1 MKKGK
6 EPNESEEIDIE
17 EGLIRSYWFNDE
29 IVEKTYAKIKEILL
43 NVAKNRGIDV
53 SENETFELDELLNEI
68 INVPEELTDF
78 DVLYY
83 KDISKLN
90 IYIETKT
97 ADMTLDEIEKLLI
110 EFKGFNGI
118 GGMSDSFR
126 SFMEGYIPKI
136 IHKIGKLNEE
146 IQDKPEINYDDSV
159 FFQTDEFDDKDDI
172 LESEEII
179 EDDSIEDI
187 DWESGWD
194 FGDSEEKFDFAQND
208 EDDRNTTDSELV
220 DFIKYVNIY
229 HKLYELKM
237 NGKEVNRRLEEI
249 FDEKKLQEFYD
260 DKKFM
265 KELQKIME
273 HDKNS
278 HTYYFHGTQDLESAE
293 MIMHEGLGMMRSDLE
308 STSYREF
315 SIDNI
320 ILYQRGFG
328 GEIGR
333 DAIVIIDEPIENE
346 EIKKIVEPIP
356 IDKKIHFCPSGLQGL
371 DGEPQYIVNSQYIVG
386 YVDKKNK
393 QIIFNPR
400 YYDFKKFKLE
410 ISSDIERPKD
420 LPYTEERIADGVL
433 NANIGELLTENK
445 KDKNNS
451 R

>member
-1 MKKGK
+1 
-6 EPNESEEIDIE
+6 
-17 EGLIRSYWFNDE
+17 
-29 IVEKTYAKIKEILL
+29 
-43 NVAKNRGIDV
+43 
-53 SENETFELDELLNEI
+53 
-68 INVPEELTDF
+68 
-78 DVLYY
+78 
-83 KDISKLN
+83 
-90 IYIETKT
+90 
-97 ADMTLDEIEKLLI
+97 
-110 EFKGFNGI
+110 
-118 GGMSDSFR
+118 
-126 SFMEGYIPKI
+126 
-136 IHKIGKLNEE
+136 
-146 IQDKPEINYDDSV
+146 
-159 FFQTDEFDDKDDI
+159 
-172 LESEEII
+172 
-179 EDDSIEDI
+179 
-187 DWESGWD
+187 
-194 FGDSEEKFDFAQND
+194 
-208 EDDRNTTDSELV
+208 
-220 DFIKYVNIY
+220 
-229 HKLYELKM
+229 M

-346 EIKKIVEPIP
+346 EIKKIVEPIL